1 LTNISKTTLWFTLK
15 SALKSMVFIVFLI
28 WIVLIISEL
37 PSSKG
42 KLIVPIENKSGSLAN
57 VESSSSLMMPF

>member
-1 LTNISKTTLWFTLK
+1 
-15 SALKSMVFIVFLI
+15 MVFIVFLI